1 MLKEAN
7 VLNRALAQALADH
20 IGCHDCRKSP
30 LDTFFGHDPS
40 QSRVIVESLRS
51 GGA

>member
-30 LDTFFGHDPS
+30 LDTFFGHEKCSP
-40 QSRVIVESLRS
+40 RR
-51 GGA
+51 A